1 MGRMYMALSVA
12 LIRIERSEFDTDPT
26 SQAQPYRIYNNK
38 KKIGGIPDP
47 VKGLSPIKPK
57 PSKSYKPCHSAREAT
72 SKCARVR
79 LLISHPAEI
88 SLSVL
93 IQNACQ

>member
-12 LIRIERSEFDTDPT
+12 SIRIERSEFDTDPT

-38 KKIGGIPDP
+38 KKIKKIGGIPDP

-57 PSKSYKPCHSAREAT
+57 PTEAYKPMPFRKGSY
-72 SKCARVR
+72 
-79 LLISHPAEI
+79 L
-88 SLSVL
+88 
-93 IQNACQ
+93 